1 MAYGISAFYILTNE
15 NVNLISIDPFQSTQW
30 NNYGVNL
37 LKEFKHRNLIVKCLL
52 DKDKNLKTY
61 TDESIASMNAEN
73 EKYLGYLPK

>member
-52 DKDKNLKTY
+52 DKDKNRNKIFKGLK
-61 TDESIASMNAEN
+61 MKREN
-73 EKYLGYLPK
+73 KS